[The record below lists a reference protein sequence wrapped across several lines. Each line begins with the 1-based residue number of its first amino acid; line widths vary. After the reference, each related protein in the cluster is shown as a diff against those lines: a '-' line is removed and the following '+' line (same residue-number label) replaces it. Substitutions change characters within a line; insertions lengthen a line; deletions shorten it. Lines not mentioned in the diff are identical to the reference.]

1 MKKIVVFALVLVF
14 ASAMLMAEMA
24 PPPGAASMVTST
36 ANAGKKAPALK
47 KVNKKKQPVKKW
59 AKPHITPAATTA
71 TAK

>member
-1 MKKIVVFALVLVF
+1 MKKIVVLALVLAF

-36 ANAGKKAPALK
+36 AKAGKNAPALK
-47 KVNKKKQPVKKW
+47 KINKKKQSVKKW
-59 AKPHITPAATTA
+59 AKPHTTPAATTA